1 MLLFCISVVV
11 AVVIPFFTPSAAC
24 AETFV
29 EREATDMAE
38 NPKTEQT
45 TINADNIIFFIFTP
59 HYYY

>member
-29 EREATDMAE
+29 EREAVDTAE
-38 NPKTEQT
+38 TPNAEQA
-45 TINADNIIFFIFTP
+45 TINADNIIFFFFFP
-59 HYYY
+59 YYDY